1 MIGIYQDSFLEYLK
15 KNLGYAKLT
24 SKNIITVCPWCEY
37 QKDKGHYHLY
47 ISLEAPI
54 FHCFEANCEQS
65 GILKKFLLKVE
76 GRDISDTF
84 VDKRGLQTVIKKKK
98 VLKISEER
106 RNIIIPPLKEDQFK
120 LKDLYLR
127 KRLKFPSVPSFL
139 IKGLVYDIDSFIEVN
154 QVAVDEKLFRLR
166 DYLQANFIGFLTE
179 NKTTMILRNI
189 DDRATFRFFK
199 MKIDDSQFLDYYKLY
214 GNNRSSN
221 TVILAEGIFDIFTE
235 YLYDSTKTKDNARLY
250 ASVLSSK
257 YQSLLH
263 SIVFNEQIFSLDVV
277 ILSDRGIELSEYR
290 KLKKFNAHIINSLN
304 VYYNKNGKDFN
315 DTPVIAE
322 KFII

>member
-37 QKDKGHYHLY
+37 QKNKGHYHLY

-65 GILKKFLLKVE
+65 GILKKFLLKIE
-76 GRDISDTF
+76 GKDISDTF
-84 VDKRGLQTVIKKKK
+84 VDKRGLQNIVKKRK
-98 VLKISEER
+98 VLKISEGR
-106 RNIIIPPLKEDQFK
+106 QIITPPLNTSQFM
-120 LKDLYLR
+120 LKDVYI
-127 KRLKFPSVPSFL
+127 KQRLKYPNIPTTS
-139 IKGLVYDIDSFIEVN
+139 IKGLVYDIDKFIEVN
-154 QVAVDEKLFRLR
+154 NVAVDEKLFRMR
-166 DYLQANFIGFLTE
+166 DYLQANFVGFLTE
-179 NKTTMILRNI
+179 NKTTLILRNI
-189 DDRATFRFFK
+189 SNKATFRFFK
-199 MKIDDSQFLDYYKLY
+199 MKVGESQFLDYYKLS
-214 GNNRSSN
+214 GLNRDSN

-235 YLYDSTKTKDNARLY
+235 YLYDSTDTKFNTRLY

-263 SIVFNEQIFSLDVV
+263 SIVFNEQLFRPDVV

-290 KLKKFNAHIINSLN
+290 KLKKYNAHIINSLT
-304 VYYNKNGKDFN
+304 VYYNKTGKDFN
-315 DTPVIAE
+315 ETPVTPE

>member
-24 SKNIITVCPWCEY
+24 SKNIIVPCPWCEF
-37 QKDKGHYHLY
+37 QTNKGHYHLY

-76 GRDISDTF
+76 GKDISDIF
-84 VDKRGLQTVIKKKK
+84 VDKRGLQNIVKKRK
-98 VLKISEER
+98 VLKISEGR
-106 RNIIIPPLKEDQFK
+106 QIITPPLNTSQFM
-120 LKDLYLR
+120 LKDVYI
-127 KRLKFPSVPSFL
+127 KQRLKYPNIPTTS
-139 IKGLVYDIDSFIEVN
+139 IKGLVYDIDKFIEVN
-154 QVAVDEKLFRLR
+154 NVAVDEKLFRMR
-166 DYLQANFIGFLTE
+166 DYLQANFVGFLTE

-189 DDRATFRFFK
+189 SDKSSFRFFK
-199 MKIDDSQFLDYYKLY
+199 MKISDSQFLDYYKLP
-214 GNNRSSN
+214 GLDRDSN

-235 YLYDSTKTKDNARLY
+235 YLYDSTNTKANTRLY

-263 SIVFNEQIFSLDVV
+263 SIVFNEQIFRLDII
-277 ILSDRGIELSEYR
+277 ILSDRGIDLSEYR

-304 VYYNKNGKDFN
+304 VYYNKSGKDFN
-315 DTPVIAE
+315 DTPVTPE
-322 KFII
+322 KFIL